1 MFDNYKKINLKKFKL
16 RILGIVNAFRLIK
29 RITFSFVEDML
40 FLNGGVN
47 CGLYSQLSF

>member
-1 MFDNYKKINLKKFKL
+1 MYNYKKFKL
-16 RILGIVNAFRLIK
+16 KNIKLRTLGIVNAFRLIK
-29 RITFSFVEDML
+29 RITFSFVEGML

>member
-1 MFDNYKKINLKKFKL
+1 MVNYKKLRLNNSIL
-16 RILGIVNAFRLIK
+16 RIFGIVTTFMLIK
-29 RITFSFVEDML
+29 RITFSFVENML